1 MFKLMSMLPHL
12 NAALNTTSCI
22 FLLTGFY
29 FIRNQNIA
37 AHRKCML
44 TAFTASSIF
53 LISYITY
60 HSLRGWFFHIGPSR
74 FQGQGWIR
82 PLYFTVLTS
91 HTILAIVIAPF
102 ILVTLSR
109 ALRGRFVIHRQLAR
123 WTFPLW
129 LYVSV
134 TGVFVYLMLY
144 QFYPA
149 L

>member
-1 MFKLMSMLPHL
+1 MFELMSALPHV
-12 NAALNTTSCI
+12 NAVLNTTSGI
-22 FLLTGFY
+22 FLLAGFY
-29 FIRNQNIA
+29 FIRNNRIE

-53 LISYITY
+53 LLSYITY
-60 HSLRGWFFHIGPSR
+60 HSLRAWFFHIGPSR
-74 FQGQGWIR
+74 FLGQGWIR
-82 PLYFTVLTS
+82 PVYFTVLTS

-102 ILVTLSR
+102 ILVTLTR
-109 ALRGRFVIHRQLAR
+109 ALKGRFVIHRQLAR

-129 LYVSV
+129 LYVSI

-144 QFYPA
+144 QIYPA